1 MTTNEYTAHLA
12 PASSQE
18 CRKCKTAV
26 DLKEVHET
34 TYKIVF
40 TFTLS
45 FVLSLLIK
53 KKFLKKLRLEN
64 DSQFVHLKD
73 YPLEAGNNRKTS
85 IPTRNGP
92 QVSNGKILCLRALLT
107 HTNGLVQSLCKATVH
122 CGKVWI

>member
-85 IPTRNGP
+85 IPTRKWPSGLKWQNIVLKGSINTHERSRP
-92 QVSNGKILCLRALLT
+92 VAL
-107 HTNGLVQSLCKATVH
+107 
-122 CGKVWI
+122 